1 MAVNA
6 QAYFSANPDVAAS
19 YAENAYGMTPQQ
31 FADFHY
37 ENYGR
42 NEQRSPTGSVSSQ
55 QILDFLTANP
65 NLTDDQPLL
74 YMTEC
79 LCLTVGLQNE
89 EPFSTPNLE
98 LA

>member
-42 NEQRSPTGSVSSQ
+42 NER
-55 QILDFLTANP
+55 
-65 NLTDDQPLL
+65 
-74 YMTEC
+74 
-79 LCLTVGLQNE
+79 
-89 EPFSTPNLE
+89 
-98 LA
+98 